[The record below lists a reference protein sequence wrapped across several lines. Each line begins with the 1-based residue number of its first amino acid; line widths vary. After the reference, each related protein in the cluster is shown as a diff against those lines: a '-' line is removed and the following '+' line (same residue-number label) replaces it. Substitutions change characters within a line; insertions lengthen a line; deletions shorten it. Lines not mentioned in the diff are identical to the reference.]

1 MVFEYGLHIDGEE
14 LNATTGESLEIIN
27 PATLD
32 VIGSAP
38 SGTTEDVESAISA
51 ARDAYENEWRHWSGA
66 DRADALRELADAVKD
81 EHDNLVELE
90 TLENGKPL
98 HESDRDVRAAA
109 NKLEFYA
116 GAADKHHGE
125 TLPSRS
131 GAFDVTVKEP
141 YGVAGIIIPWNWP
154 PMHVVDF
161 LAPVLAGGNTAVLK
175 PAPETPLTALKMAK
189 MFAAV
194 LPDGVFNV
202 VSGDIEPGVA
212 LTTSSEVDVL
222 TFTGNSQTGSKV
234 LEAASQHIT
243 PVMLELGGKNAAI
256 VFDDADLDTVVPGL
270 IDGSFFNSGEACSS
284 SERILLQEGIHDE
297 FLERF
302 VEETRALTVGDGMD
316 SETDVGPLI
325 SRQEYDKVR
334 EYIEVAQE
342 EGAELVYEGNLPER
356 PDLQDGFF
364 VPPHIFDEVDPE
376 MRLFSEEVFGPVVA
390 VTSFETE
397 QEAIDLAN
405 ATEYGLTGGVFT
417 EDARRS
423 IRVSKEL
430 RTGTDYVNN
439 FARGGLAP
447 FGGYKRSGIGRKNA
461 FRETMDEFTQTKTIK
476 FNTGSSVR
484 TTD

>member
-1 MVFEYGLHIDGEE
+1 MDYGLHIDGEE
-14 LNATTGESLEIIN
+14 RDATTGESLDVIN
-27 PATLD
+27 PATLE

-38 SGTTEDVESAISA
+38 DGNAADMESAISA
-51 ARDAYENEWRHWSGA
+51 ARDAYENEWRNWTGPE
-66 DRADALRELADAVKD
+66 RADALRELADVVKD
-81 EHDNLVELE
+81 EHDDLVELE

-98 HESDRDVRAAA
+98 HESDRDVQAAS
-109 NKLEFYA
+109 NKFDFYA

-125 TLPSRS
+125 TLPSGS
-131 GAFDVTVKEP
+131 DAFDVTVKEP

-175 PAPETPLTALKMAK
+175 PAPETPLSALKMAE
-189 MFAAV
+189 MFATV

-202 VSGDIEPGVA
+202 VSGGAEPGAA
-212 LTTSSEVDVL
+212 LTTSSEVNVL
-222 TFTGNSQTGSKV
+222 TFTGNSQTGTKV
-234 LEAASQHIT
+234 LEAASQNIT

-284 SERILLQEGIHDE
+284 SERILLQEGVHDE

-302 VEETRALTVGDGMD
+302 VEETRALTVGDGTD

-325 SRQEYDKVR
+325 SRQEYDKVH

-342 EGAELVYEGNLPER
+342 EGAELVYEGDQPEQ

-364 VPPHIFDEVDPE
+364 VPPHIFDGVDPE

-397 QEAIDLAN
+397 QEAIELAN

-423 IRVSKEL
+423 IRVAKEL
-430 RTGTDYVNN
+430 RTGTVYVNN

-461 FRETMDEFTQTKTIK
+461 FRETMNEFTQTKTIK
-476 FNTGSSVR
+476 LNTGSSVR
-484 TTD
+484 TTDD